1 MTMTQ
6 QRSAEP
12 GRPAANRDGP
22 FLSVEDLSVRFP
34 TEDGLVTAVDG
45 LSLSIS
51 RGKTLAVVGESG
63 SGKSV
68 TALAIMGL
76 LNRKS
81 AKVTGEVWLEGEE
94 LLQMP
99 DAGVRKLRGNKMAMI
114 FQDPM
119 SSLHPFYRIG
129 AQLTEAMRVHRK
141 LTKTQARNEAIEMLN
156 RVGIPAPKRRVDDYP
171 FQLSGGMRQ
180 RVMIA
185 MALVNSPALLI
196 ADEPTTALDV
206 TVQAQI
212 LDLIGTLQTE
222 FNTAVIII
230 THDLG
235 IVADVADEVVVMY
248 AARAVESAPTSRL
261 YSSPEMPYTLGLLA
275 SIPRMDRERSDRL
288 DPIRGNPPSPLR
300 HPSGCVFHPRC
311 NYTDRVPGDA
321 CSTLRPEL
329 LASESDHFVRCHIK
343 PEERREIAASLLGSL
358 DLEAPIALAGAAAPI
373 AGAPS
378 ESIVPAET
386 PGGGAPGPL
395 GGGPA

>member
-1 MTMTQ
+1 MRQPETIT
-6 QRSAEP
+6 RDAASSTEP
-12 GRPAANRDGP
+12 YV
-22 FLSVEDLSVRFP
+22 SVNDLHVRFP
-34 TEDGLVTAVDG
+34 TEDGLVTAVEG
-45 LSLSIS
+45 VTMSVK
-51 RGKTLAVVGESG
+51 RGETLAVVGESG

-81 AKVTGEVWLEGEE
+81 AKVSGEVWLDGDE
-94 LLQMP
+94 LLGMS
-99 DAGVRKLRGNKMAMI
+99 DNGVRKLRGRKMAMI

-129 AQLTEAMRVHRK
+129 AQLAEAIRVHRK
-141 LTKTQARNEAIEMLN
+141 LSKSQARAEAVEMLS

-171 FQLSGGMRQ
+171 HQLSGGMRQ

-185 MALVNSPALLI
+185 MALINGPALLI

-212 LDLIGTLQTE
+212 LDLIGQLQAE
-222 FNTAVIII
+222 FNTAVIVI

-235 IVADVADEVVVMY
+235 IVADIADDVAVMY
-248 AARAVESAPTSRL
+248 AARVVEQAPTTRL
-261 YSSPEMPYTLGLLA
+261 YAVPEMPYTLGLLS
-275 SIPRMDRERSDRL
+275 SIPRMDREQTDRL

-321 CSTLRPEL
+321 CTTIRPEL
-329 LASESDHFVRCHIK
+329 LPTAPDHMVRCHIE
-343 PEERREIAASLLGSL
+343 PDERRKISAELLSSAVGGH
-358 DLEAPIALAGAAAPI
+358 AALAVAGGGSSAA
-373 AGAPS
+373 
-378 ESIVPAET
+378 
-386 PGGGAPGPL
+386 GGGAPLAGVGAT
-395 GGGPA
+395 GGASGAANGAEA